1 MDCVD
6 LDALEHQAKA
16 RMSPASYAFCACG
29 ADDEISLAENISA
42 WRNMRRGRGC

>member
-29 ADDEISLAENISA
+29 ADDEISLAENI
-42 WRNMRRGRGC
+42 